1 MELGSIGFIAGLT
14 IMVLSIVLLVIIP
27 HPAITNPY
35 PPYLCHGNIT
45 NTTNITAACYN
56 NPQYQNWEPP
66 IPESAQILMGIFG
79 AGMIIMV
86 VSILFSKEEDIW
98 N

>member
-1 MELGSIGFIAGLT
+1 MELGNIGLIAGLT
-14 IMVLSIVLLVIIP
+14 IMVLSLVLLVIIP

-66 IPESAQILMGIFG
+66 IPESAQILIGIFG
-79 AGMIIMV
+79 AGMIIIV
-86 VSILFSKEEDIW
+86 ISILFL
-98 N
+98 

>member
-1 MELGSIGFIAGLT
+1 MELGNIGLIAGLT
-14 IMVLSIVLLVIIP
+14 IIVLSLVLLVIIP

-66 IPESAQILMGIFG
+66 IPEYAAILIGIFG
-79 AGMIIMV
+79 AGMIIIV
-86 VSILFSKEEDIW
+86 ISILFL
-98 N
+98 

>member
-1 MELGSIGFIAGLT
+1 MELGIIGLIAGLT
-14 IMVLSIVLLVIIP
+14 IIVLSLVLLVIIP

-86 VSILFSKEEDIW
+86 VSILFL
-98 N
+98 

>member
-1 MELGSIGFIAGLT
+1 METRKTDMFIWG
-14 IMVLSIVLLVIIP
+14 VIIVIISIALMAAFP
-27 HPAITNPY
+27 PQLVTNPY

-66 IPESAQILMGIFG
+66 IPEYAAISIGIFE
-79 AGMIIMV
+79 AGMIIIV
-86 VSILFSKEEDIW
+86 ISILFL
-98 N
+98 

>member
-1 MELGSIGFIAGLT
+1 MELGIIGLIAGLT
-14 IMVLSIVLLVIIP
+14 IIVLSLTLLTIIP

-86 VSILFSKEEDIW
+86 VSILFL
-98 N
+98 

>member
-1 MELGSIGFIAGLT
+1 MELGNIGLIAGLT

-66 IPESAQILMGIFG
+66 IPEYAQILMGIFG
-79 AGMIIMV
+79 AGIIV
-86 VSILFSKEEDIW
+86 ISILFL
-98 N
+98 

>member
-14 IMVLSIVLLVIIP
+14 IMVLNIVLLVIIP
-27 HPAITNPY
+27 HPAITNLY
-35 PPYLCHGNIT
+35 PPYLCHGNIN

-66 IPESAQILMGIFG
+66 IPEYAAILIGIFG

-86 VSILFSKEEDIW
+86 VSLLFL
-98 N
+98 